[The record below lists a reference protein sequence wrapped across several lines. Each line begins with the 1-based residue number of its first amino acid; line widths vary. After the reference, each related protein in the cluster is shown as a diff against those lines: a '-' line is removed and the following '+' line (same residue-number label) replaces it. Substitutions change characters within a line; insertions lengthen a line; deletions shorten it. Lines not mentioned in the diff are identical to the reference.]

1 MNARREPSQL
11 LAALGCGALFGFGL
25 ALSGMI
31 DPARVRGFLDIFGRF
46 DPSLAFVL
54 AGAVAISF
62 VGVRLSHR
70 LRHPLLDDSFHLP
83 TGRTIDAKLIGGA
96 ALFGIGWGMAGLCP
110 GPAIAALALGKG
122 GVFVFALAMAA
133 GILIHDRWLG
143 GTAAKPVAAPGR
155 AVTAESADA

>member
-1 MNARREPSQL
+1 MNVRRELSQF

-46 DPSLAFVL
+46 DPSLGFVL
-54 AGAVAISF
+54 VGAVAVSF
-62 VGVRLSHR
+62 FGVRLSRR
-70 LRHPLLDDSFHLP
+70 LRHPLLAESFHVP
-83 TGRTIDAKLIGGA
+83 AGKTIDAKLLGGA

-110 GPAIAALALGKG
+110 GPAIAALALGNG

-133 GILIHDRWLG
+133 GILIHDRWRG
-143 GTAAKPVAAPGR
+143 GTAAKPVGAPGP
-155 AVTAESADA
+155 AVTAEPADA